1 MLKFRSN
8 IFWLIVAAA
17 VLILGGVLLFF
28 VHEKYQEKALKERQ
42 QRLESFNDVARFELE
57 EALSNYSLLLAGIR
71 SYIHNSDEMPT
82 AEQLQSFIKQQ
93 NKELAN
99 METFVISYVDT
110 SHVFKYSFTLNEINP
125 TNLVGTSIRKIV
137 GNAGIRNLNKVKQSR
152 DFFAFN
158 PFNTVEGFV
167 GIPLDFGIVKNEKSL
182 GYITAVTDFKP
193 IIDRVY
199 DANLQE
205 EFVFNFRTARGHDFD
220 RKRVYDG
227 STVHN
232 TIKDPE
238 YYKNYE
244 IDPESFIYSDAS
256 FYNIGLEIGLA
267 YKNPYKPDT
276 YITYLLSAWYGV
288 MVLLLI
294 LVVSQIQYYRKVN
307 RAIDRQRQELATTV
321 ADKNKFFSII
331 AHDLRSPLAYIIALM
346 NILKTGSANEG
357 EQTNLLLK
365 LKDHTKNTLNLLDN
379 LLTWA
384 RVQTSSMNFNPE
396 PFNIIKLIKET
407 CVLFDPAI
415 QEKEL
420 QLQFEDTAEVLVM
433 ADQNMIA
440 TVLRNILSNA
450 IKFTPQ
456 KGLITI
462 SIQKLNNKVTVS
474 IHDNGIGVE
483 QEHLA
488 AIFNI
493 ATSKTRL
500 GTNAEKGTGLGLV
513 LCKEFVEKN
522 NGTIWVESKEN
533 IGSTFSFSLPITEK

>member
-1 MLKFRSN
+1 MFRIRSN
-8 IFWLIVAAA
+8 IFWLTIAAIV
-17 VLILGGVLLFF
+17 LLLGGVLLFF
-28 VHEKYQEKALKERQ
+28 VHDKYQEKAIVERQ
-42 QRLESFNDVARFELE
+42 QRLQSFNDTARFELE
-57 EALSNYSLLLAGIR
+57 EALSNYSLLMSGVR
-71 SYIHNSDEMPT
+71 SYIENSDEMPT
-82 AEQLQSFIKQQ
+82 ARQLQNFIKQQ
-93 NKELAN
+93 SRELSN
-99 METFVISYVDT
+99 METFVISYIDST
-110 SHVFKYSFTLNEINP
+110 HVFKYSFTLNDINP
-125 TNLVGTSIRKIV
+125 TNLVGTSMRKIV
-137 GNAGIRNLNKVKQSR
+137 GNAGVRNLNMVKRSR
-152 DFFAFN
+152 DFYAFN

-167 GIPLDFGIVKNEKSL
+167 GIPLDFGIIKEGKSI

-199 DANLQE
+199 DANSQE
-205 EFVFNFRTARGHDFD
+205 EFVFNFKTSRGHDFD

-227 STVHN
+227 TKIHN
-232 TIKDPE
+232 QVE
-238 YYKNYE
+238 
-244 IDPESFIYSDAS
+244 DPESFKNFDIDRADFTYSDAS
-256 FYNIGLEIGLA
+256 FYNIGMKIGLA

-276 YITYLLSAWYGV
+276 YITYLLSAWYGI

-307 RAIDRQRQELATTV
+307 RAIDAQRQELATTV

-346 NILKTGSANEG
+346 NILKTGSANEE
-357 EQTNLLLK
+357 EQTSLLLK

-396 PFNIIKLIKET
+396 SFDIIQLIKET
-407 CVLFDPAI
+407 CILFDPAI
-415 QEKEL
+415 TEKKL

-462 SIQKLNNKVTVS
+462 SIQNLNNKITVS
-474 IHDNGIGVE
+474 IHDNGIGLAE
-483 QEHLA
+483 QHLPS
-488 AIFNI
+488 IFNI

-522 NGTIWVESKEN
+522 NGQIWVESKEN
-533 IGSTFSFSLPITEK
+533 IGSTFSFSLPLVKK